1 VTDPLFELQAAL
13 DGLAAALT
21 SGDPDAVLAAET
33 PLAIATARLTALD
46 GRPDGTAAELRAR
59 LQDIRRSVG
68 RCRRL
73 GAASADLLNLFTAAE
88 YGPAGRTRGRSSRS
102 ARELE
107 R

>member
-21 SGDPDAVLAAET
+21 SGDPDAVLAAEA
-33 PLAIATARLTALD
+33 PLAIAAARLTALD
-46 GRPDGTAAELRAR
+46 GRPDGTAAELRTR
-59 LQDIRRSVG
+59 LQDIHRSVG

-73 GAASADLLNLFTAAE
+73 GGASADLLALFTATE
-88 YGPAGRTRGRSSRS
+88 YGPAGRTRGTSSRS
-102 ARELE
+102 ARDLE